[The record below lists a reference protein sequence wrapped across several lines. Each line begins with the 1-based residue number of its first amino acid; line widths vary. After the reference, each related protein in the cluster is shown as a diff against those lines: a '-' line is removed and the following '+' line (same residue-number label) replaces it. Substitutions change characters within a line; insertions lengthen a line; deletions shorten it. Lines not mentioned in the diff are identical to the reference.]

1 MSPKIFAIANLSL
14 SFVFNDFHT
23 ILVFTVNWD
32 YSKQLLICRDFA
44 SNLGPLLVDKNPVFF
59 FASSIPQKPTEFF
72 SKLWLLRVQKP
83 IVQCDITKF
92 VAGHN
97 TRNPL
102 EMTSTRHWYCRNC
115 CPTLTSYSATYT
127 CFCYSQILQPS
138 NQPHQTIKSF
148 NHQANTIFNYPGR
161 PEWTVFAVG
170 PTSTSRPM
178 VMKFWT
184 GFLVIICMFWTMAL
198 LGKRVASPAMIVLL
212 SRRKI
217 KLINKTIG

>member
-83 IVQCDITKF
+83 IIQCDITKF

-138 NQPHQTIKSF
+138 NQPHLQLSWKTWMNSLRCGAHFNIQTHGDEILDWILS
-148 NHQANTIFNYPGR
+148 NNLHVLNDGSARQ
-161 PEWTVFAVG
+161 
-170 PTSTSRPM
+170 TSRI
-178 VMKFWT
+178 T
-184 GFLVIICMFWTMAL
+184 GNDST
-198 LGKRVASPAMIVLL
+198 PE
-212 SRRKI
+212 
-217 KLINKTIG
+217 

>member
-92 VAGHN
+92 VTRHD

-102 EMTSTRHWYCRNC
+102 EITSRKWPQHGIGIAEIVA
-115 CPTLTSYSATYT
+115 PP
-127 CFCYSQILQPS
+127 QPVILQP
-138 NQPHQTIKSF
+138 TRVFATVKSF
-148 NHQANTIFNYPGR
+148 NRQTNPIKPSNRSTIK
-161 PEWTVFAVG
+161 
-170 PTSTSRPM
+170 PTPSS
-178 VMKFWT
+178 
-184 GFLVIICMFWTMAL
+184 IIL
-198 LGKRVASPAMIVLL
+198 EDL
-212 SRRKI
+212 
-217 KLINKTIG
+217 NE